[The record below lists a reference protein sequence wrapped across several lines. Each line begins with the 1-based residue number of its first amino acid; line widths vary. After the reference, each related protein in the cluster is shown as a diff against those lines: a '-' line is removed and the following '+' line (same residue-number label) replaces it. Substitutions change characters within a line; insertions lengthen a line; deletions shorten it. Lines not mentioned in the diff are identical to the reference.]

1 VSPAERL
8 AEAFAAHEREH
19 HGVAE
24 PEPVPDLCLAD
35 VAARYETARI
45 VEGLHR
51 VGGDEPHVHRFR
63 CLDPEVRDP
72 ACDGASL
79 IATIAMELSR

>member
-8 AEAFAAHEREH
+8 ASAFYAHEHEH
-19 HGVAE
+19 HGQ
-24 PEPVPDLCLAD
+24 PDPQPVPIDCLID
-35 VAARYETARI
+35 VAARYEASRAAETYR
-45 VEGLHR
+45 
-51 VGGDEPHVHRFR
+51 GDEPHVHRFR
-63 CLDPEVRDP
+63 CLDPAVRDP